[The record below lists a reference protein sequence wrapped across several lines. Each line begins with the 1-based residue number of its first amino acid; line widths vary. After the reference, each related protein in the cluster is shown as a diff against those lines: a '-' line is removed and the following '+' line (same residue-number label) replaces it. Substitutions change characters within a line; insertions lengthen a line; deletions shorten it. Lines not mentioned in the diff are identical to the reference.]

1 MNKRKVLIG
10 TILMIMILGISA
22 CAPKGNNKEVD
33 TGENQTDLDMEDLKL
48 KPELPEFLLKNI
60 ADEEISSDIFKENDI
75 NIVSIWQSS
84 CEPCTGQLEALNII
98 YDEYKDDS
106 VNVIGIA
113 VDNIELDGE
122 ENIRNVVESSKLDF
136 TNLMADERYRDRL
149 LDYVAGTP
157 TVFILG
163 RDGQFLMSPIAG
175 SPGKEEDIERF
186 KAIIKAAKE

>member
-175 SPGKEEDIERF
+175 SPGKEEDVERF

>member
-22 CAPKGNNKEVD
+22 CGPKDNNKELD
-33 TGENQTDLDMEDLKL
+33 IGENQSDLDMEDLKL

-60 ADEEISSDIFKENDI
+60 ADEQISSDIFKENDI

-136 TNLMADERYRDRL
+136 TNLMADEKYRDRL

>member
-1 MNKRKVLIG
+1 MNKRKILIG
-10 TILMIMILGISA
+10 TIFMLMILSISA
-22 CAPKGNNKEVD
+22 CSPKGDNKEVD

-48 KPELPEFLLKNI
+48 KPELPDFLLKNI
-60 ADEEISSDIFKENDI
+60 ADEQISSDIFEENDI

-106 VNVIGIA
+106 VNIVGIA
-113 VDNIELDGE
+113 VDNIEVDGE
-122 ENIRNVVESSKLDF
+122 ENIRNVVENSKLDF
-136 TNLMADERYRDRL
+136 TNLMADEKYRDML

-175 SPGKEEDIERF
+175 SPGKEEDVERF

>member
-1 MNKRKVLIG
+1 MNKRKILIG
-10 TILMIMILGISA
+10 TIFMIMILGISA
-22 CAPKGNNKEVD
+22 CVPKDNNKELD
-33 TGENQTDLDMEDLKL
+33 IGENQIDLDMEDLKL

-60 ADEEISSDIFKENDI
+60 ADEQISSDIFKENDI

-136 TNLMADERYRDRL
+136 TNLMADEKYRDML

-175 SPGKEEDIERF
+175 SPGKEEDVERF